1 MSLTALWTAA
11 QRARESARPDRLLDD
26 TLAGTLAGPEGA
38 RMMEIMDSGQQ
49 PSPTVAIRSRYF
61 DDRLIA
67 RTSDGARQIVLVGAG
82 MDSRAFRLG
91 LAADVTV
98 FEIDQPDL
106 LALKDQRLARAG
118 ARPTCV
124 RRVVACDLD
133 GAWAD
138 ALRASGFSTSEQSV
152 FVAEGLLMYLDEA
165 GVERLLGDL
174 SRLASPGSSLLAD
187 VCGQSFR
194 DSPYMTAWFAAME
207 RAGMAWRFGTDEP
220 EALLAPHGWRADV
233 VRYGDEGAHFG
244 RWAGPRV
251 DRHDLAWPHSYLVDA
266 RRLEE

>member
-1 MSLTALWTAA
+1 MALTALWTAA

-26 TLAGTLAGPEGA
+26 PLAATLAGPEGA
-38 RMMEIMDSGQQ
+38 RMMEVMDGGHQ

-67 RTSDGARQIVLVGAG
+67 RTCDGARQIVLVGAG
-82 MDSRAFRLG
+82 MDTRAFRLG

-106 LALKDQRLARAG
+106 LALKDERLARAG
-118 ARPTCV
+118 ARPTCT
-124 RRVVACDLD
+124 RRAVGCDLA

-174 SRLASPGSSLLAD
+174 TPLASPGSSLLAD
-187 VCGQSFR
+187 VCGRSFR
-194 DSPYMTAWFAAME
+194 DSPYMTEWFAAME

-220 EALLAPHGWRADV
+220 EALLAPHGWQADV

-244 RWAGPRV
+244 RWTGPQV
-251 DRHDLAWPHSYLVDA
+251 DRHNLAWPHSYLVDA
-266 RRLEE
+266 IRLEQ